1 MTRVWGPSFSI
12 GDLSWGSPDAHG
24 SGHRRAGPL
33 WVRVVYTASHGA
45 HLSSVPSGDRSA
57 NPATD
62 GASGHRGLQWT
73 LWGSPEQLEQPSPAG
88 PPLQGTELAA
98 LSTPE
103 VSLRR
108 LVPLVDYLANY
119 CQMWFDG
126 SIQFSAPQ
134 PIFNDVIL
142 TPSGSRVGSGNGTR
156 SEYSL
161 EEGGHRG
168 GPSSWQRVRFLQP
181 YLIVP
186 KKDGGVASYFRSAS
200 FKPLIHATEV
210 QDALFEQVVSR
221 TRSEDWLVTIE
232 LKDTYFHISVLPHH
246 REFLRFSFWGKVYLH
261 RVLSFGHVLSP
272 HTFTKC
278 VDAAL
283 ALLWPQGIRIRNH
296 IDVWL
301 ILAQSYS
308 ERMAV
313 WHWDAVLVHTKELG
327 LRLKARKDCF
337 LKYREP
343 LIWVWCGIRP
353 WCRHI
358 CLLLESSRSLLQSR
372 EWEKAVHS
380 LSSSFSNC
388 WVWRQLR
395 PTRYILACCTR
406 DPVQWWLK
414 TKGFSPRGNR
424 LCMIKV
430 TRELLVAA

>member
-62 GASGHRGLQWT
+62 GASGHRGLQRT
-73 LWGSPEQLEQPSPAG
+73 LWGSPEQLEQPSAAG

-156 SEYSL
+156 SEYS
-161 EEGGHRG
+161 RG
-168 GPSSWQRVRFLQP
+168 RRPSRWSLLLTESPVST
-181 YLIVP
+181 
-186 KKDGGVASYFRSAS
+186 GGVASYFRSAS

-210 QDALFEQVVSR
+210 QDALFEQVVSQ

-246 REFLRFSFWGKVYLH
+246 REFLRFSFWGKG
-261 RVLSFGHVLSP
+261 SFFRPCTLTPHFHEVCGCCSGSSVTPGHP
-272 HTFTKC
+272 HTQPHRRL
-278 VDAAL
+278 VDISSIIFRADGSL
-283 ALLWPQGIRIRNH
+283 ALR
-296 IDVWL
+296 
-301 ILAQSYS
+301 
-308 ERMAV
+308 
-313 WHWDAVLVHTKELG
+313 
-327 LRLKARKDCF
+327 
-337 LKYREP
+337 
-343 LIWVWCGIRP
+343 
-353 WCRHI
+353 CR
-358 CLLLESSRSLLQSR
+358 SRSHER
-372 EWEKAVHS
+372 AGV
-380 LSSSFSNC
+380 
-388 WVWRQLR
+388 
-395 PTRYILACCTR
+395 
-406 DPVQWWLK
+406 K
-414 TKGFSPRGNR
+414 T
-424 LCMIKV
+424 
-430 TRELLVAA
+430 